1 MIDFQASTFLLQWAT
16 GGLLFLWVS
25 SKTRLIGLGFGWTTR
40 ITYLVI
46 AGIGLVVGVMGDTL
60 WLREISNIGLLMATS
75 FALLVSI
82 ARRKA
87 GVKGQRELRRS
98 RADRVSAML
107 GDRDQIKVSNTVTIK
122 EFPPVLDLIA
132 PAIGTFGLIVGAVDA
147 AGSIWLS
154 VARTLVGAAFLGAV
168 SNSMLLGHWYLVQP
182 GLSRDPIFTLVNWT
196 GLLWLPE
203 LVLLCIPTGMFS
215 VLNGTIDDNYNGLL
229 GWFWVA
235 CVLATICLVIVTR
248 MALKEK
254 EYSAVMA
261 ATGLMYLAILTA
273 FGMDLVARILLDLS
287 LIHI

>member
-87 GVKGQRELRRS
+87 GVKGQRELRRF

-107 GDRDQIKVSNTVTIK
+107 EDRDQIKVSNTVTIK

-147 AGSIWLS
+147 AGPIWLS

-273 FGMDLVARILLDLS
+273 FGNDLVA
-287 LIHI
+287 

>member
-87 GVKGQRELRRS
+87 GVKGQRELRRF

-107 GDRDQIKVSNTVTIK
+107 EDRDQIKVSNTVTIK

-147 AGSIWLS
+147 AGPIWLS

-235 CVLATICLVIVTR
+235 CVVATICLVIVTR

-273 FGMDLVARILLDLS
+273 FGMDLVARILLDA
-287 LIHI
+287 

>member
-87 GVKGQRELRRS
+87 GVKGQRELQRS

-107 GDRDQIKVSNTVTIK
+107 GDRGQIKVSNTVATK

-132 PAIGTFGLIVGAVDA
+132 PIIGTFGLVVGAVDA
-147 AGSIWLS
+147 AGPIWLS

-235 CVLATICLVIVTR
+235 CVVATICLVIVTR

-273 FGMDLVARILLDLS
+273 FGMDLVARILLDA
-287 LIHI
+287 

>member
-1 MIDFQASTFLLQWAT
+1 MIDFQAATFLLQWAT
-16 GGLLFLWVS
+16 GGLFFLWVS
-25 SKTRLIGLGFGWTTR
+25 GKTRLIGLGFGWTTR

-46 AGIGLVVGVMGDTL
+46 AGIGLIVGVMGETL
-60 WLREISNIGLLMATS
+60 WLREVSNIGLLAATS
-75 FALLVSI
+75 FALLVSVV
-82 ARRKA
+82 RRKA
-87 GVKGQRELRRS
+87 GVKGQRELQKS
-98 RADRVSAML
+98 RTDRVSAML
-107 GDRDQIKVSNTVTIK
+107 GDRKKKKVEDAVTIK
-122 EFPPVLDLIA
+122 EFPPILDLIA
-132 PAIGTFGLIVGAVDA
+132 PGIGTLGLLAGAVDA

-182 GLSRDPIFTLVNWT
+182 GLSRDSIYTLVNWT

-203 LVLLCIPTGMFS
+203 LIVLCIPTGMFS

-235 CVLATICLVIVTR
+235 CVVATICLVGVTR

-273 FGMDLVARILLDLS
+273 FGMDLVARILLDA
-287 LIHI
+287 

>member
-40 ITYLVI
+40 IKYVVI

-60 WLREISNIGLLMATS
+60 WLREISTIGLLMATS

-87 GVKGQRELRRS
+87 GVKGQRELQRS
-98 RADRVSAML
+98 RADRVSAMV
-107 GDRDQIKVSNTVTIK
+107 GDRGQIKVSNTVATK

-132 PAIGTFGLIVGAVDA
+132 PIIGTFGLVAGAVDA
-147 AGSIWLS
+147 AGPIWLS

-203 LVLLCIPTGMFS
+203 LVFLCIPTGMFS

-273 FGMDLVARILLDLS
+273 FGMDLVARILLDA
-287 LIHI
+287 

>member
-75 FALLVSI
+75 FTLLVSI

-87 GVKGQRELRRS
+87 GVKGQRELQRS

-107 GDRDQIKVSNTVTIK
+107 GDRDQIKVSNTVATK

-132 PAIGTFGLIVGAVDA
+132 PVTGTFGLVVGAVDA
-147 AGSIWLS
+147 AGPIWLS
-154 VARTLVGAAFLGAV
+154 IARTLVGAAFLGAV

-235 CVLATICLVIVTR
+235 CVVATICLVIVTR

-273 FGMDLVARILLDLS
+273 FGMDLVARILLDA
-287 LIHI
+287 

>member
-1 MIDFQASTFLLQWAT
+1 MIDFQPSTFLLQWAT

-25 SKTRLIGLGFGWTTR
+25 NKTRLIGLGFGWTTR

-46 AGIGLVVGVMGDTL
+46 AGIGLVVGVKGDTL

-87 GVKGQRELRRS
+87 GVKGQRELQRS

-107 GDRDQIKVSNTVTIK
+107 GDRGQIKVSNTVTTK

-132 PAIGTFGLIVGAVDA
+132 PVIGPFGLVVGSVDA

-235 CVLATICLVIVTR
+235 CVVATICLVIVTR

-273 FGMDLVARILLDLS
+273 FGMDLVARILLDA
-287 LIHI
+287 

>member
-25 SKTRLIGLGFGWTTR
+25 GKTRLIGLGFGWTIR

-46 AGIGLVVGVMGDTL
+46 AGIGLIVGVMGETL
-60 WLREISNIGLLMATS
+60 WLREISSIGLLAATS
-75 FALLVSI
+75 FALLVSV

-87 GVKGQRELRRS
+87 GVKGQRELQKS
-98 RADRVSAML
+98 RTERVSAML
-107 GDRDQIKVSNTVTIK
+107 GDREHINEVNTVSIK
-122 EFPPVLDLIA
+122 EFPPILDLIA
-132 PAIGTFGLIVGAVDA
+132 PVIGTLGLIVGAIDA

-182 GLSRDPIFTLVNWT
+182 GLSRDPIFSLVNWT
-196 GLLWLPE
+196 GVLWLPE

-235 CVLATICLVIVTR
+235 CVAATICLVGVTR

-273 FGMDLVARILLDLS
+273 FGMDLVARILLDA
-287 LIHI
+287 

>member
-75 FALLVSI
+75 FTLLVSI

-87 GVKGQRELRRS
+87 GVKGQRELQKS

-107 GDRDQIKVSNTVTIK
+107 GDRDQIKVSNTVATK

-132 PAIGTFGLIVGAVDA
+132 PIIGTFGLVVGAVDA
-147 AGSIWLS
+147 AGPIWLS
-154 VARTLVGAAFLGAV
+154 IARTLVGAAFLGAV

-235 CVLATICLVIVTR
+235 CVVATICLVIVTR

-273 FGMDLVARILLDLS
+273 FGMDLVARILLDA
-287 LIHI
+287 

>member
-75 FALLVSI
+75 FTLLVSI

-87 GVKGQRELRRS
+87 GVKGQRELQRS

-107 GDRDQIKVSNTVTIK
+107 GDRGQIKVSNTVATK

-132 PAIGTFGLIVGAVDA
+132 PIIGTFGLVAGAVDA

-235 CVLATICLVIVTR
+235 CVVATICLVIVTR

-273 FGMDLVARILLDLS
+273 FGMDLVARILLDA
-287 LIHI
+287 

>member
-46 AGIGLVVGVMGDTL
+46 AGIGLAVGVMGDTL

-75 FALLVSI
+75 FTLLVSI

-87 GVKGQRELRRS
+87 GVKGQRELQKS

-107 GDRDQIKVSNTVTIK
+107 GDRGQIKVSNTVATK

-132 PAIGTFGLIVGAVDA
+132 PIIGTFGLVAGAVDA

-235 CVLATICLVIVTR
+235 CVVATICLVIVTR

-273 FGMDLVARILLDLS
+273 FGMDLVARILLDA
-287 LIHI
+287 

>member
-75 FALLVSI
+75 FTLLVSI

-87 GVKGQRELRRS
+87 GVKGQRELQKS

-107 GDRDQIKVSNTVTIK
+107 GDRDQIKVSNTVATK

-132 PAIGTFGLIVGAVDA
+132 PVTGTFGLVVGAVDA
-147 AGSIWLS
+147 AGPIWLS
-154 VARTLVGAAFLGAV
+154 IARTLVGAAFLGAV

-235 CVLATICLVIVTR
+235 CVVATICLVIVTR

-273 FGMDLVARILLDLS
+273 FGMDLVARILLDA
-287 LIHI
+287 

>member
-1 MIDFQASTFLLQWAT
+1 MIDFQPSTFLLQWAT

-25 SKTRLIGLGFGWTTR
+25 NKTRLIGLGFGWTTR

-46 AGIGLVVGVMGDTL
+46 AGIGLVVGVKGDTL

-87 GVKGQRELRRS
+87 GVKGQRELQRS
-98 RADRVSAML
+98 RADRVSTML
-107 GDRDQIKVSNTVTIK
+107 GDRGQIKVSNTVTTK

-132 PAIGTFGLIVGAVDA
+132 PVIGTFGLVVGAVDA

-182 GLSRDPIFTLVNWT
+182 GLSRNPIFTLVNWT

-235 CVLATICLVIVTR
+235 CVVATICLVIVTR

-273 FGMDLVARILLDLS
+273 FGMDLVARILLDA
-287 LIHI
+287 

>member
-25 SKTRLIGLGFGWTTR
+25 SKTRLIGIGFGWTTR

-46 AGIGLVVGVMGDTL
+46 AGIGLVAGVMGDTL

-75 FALLVSI
+75 FTLLVSI

-87 GVKGQRELRRS
+87 GVKGQRELQRS

-107 GDRDQIKVSNTVTIK
+107 GDRGQIKVSNTVATK

-132 PAIGTFGLIVGAVDA
+132 PIIGTFGLVAGAVDA

-154 VARTLVGAAFLGAV
+154 IARTLVGAAFLGAV

-235 CVLATICLVIVTR
+235 CVVATICLVIVTR

-273 FGMDLVARILLDLS
+273 FGMDLVARILLDA
-287 LIHI
+287 